1 LKQQQNKTE
10 RQNTH
15 PLRSK
20 NRVGT
25 NYLDSMSPQKV
36 RGRFTP

>member
-20 NRVGT
+20 NRWELT
-25 NYLDSMSPQKV
+25 
-36 RGRFTP
+36 T